1 MNLRWES
8 KFYHAWNVLRD
19 ENILSF
25 PNKTKY
31 VTKEDKDYSEE
42 NQSLKIDEFEKI
54 IHESQ
59 TPKKNYIEKINF
71 SFNFMRNCFII
82 VDMSQN
88 SILVDFKPN
97 RVKYIFHKLKQFI
110 KNYFSYNY
118 TSSITIIVTHNCT
131 AEILSPFSR
140 DPDEIINNIDS
151 KILGIQIRSKKN
163 QAKNQV
169 KNQTKQYTPGG
180 YFSLYNSL
188 QAVKEILTSQI
199 IEHFKNDI
207 LIINNSLLT
216 YDNNIKNDLL
226 FYIKENYEINV
237 ISLELPFEELKELA
251 INSGGTI
258 FQISKEKK
266 NINHYNTNGDMDN
279 FLNYY
284 SCKYANMKVE
294 CIVKPIKEKD
304 QEIRPEN
311 IKYICF
317 CHKNFQKII
326 YSCPHCGDPYCYIPF
341 YCTKCLLL
349 NIDNTYIQL
358 LKRVKT
364 DKDNKDKNNNKCF
377 PYKFT
382 SFFKQYLD
390 NQYYI
395 GDVKGALNKL
405 KFYEKEFKR
414 ITEIRDLNNIDYEML
429 PLAFKFKL
437 LYHYIKFIKARQNF
451 YSDLKKNVLD
461 NKYSDYVEN
470 NKVLFLKDN
479 IRCSGC
485 NNIFEIKEAKDF
497 DDIIIY
503 SNCLD
508 LFCLECYKYLI
519 NNNIGCLEC
528 SD

>member
-1 MNLRWES
+1 MSLRWES
-8 KFYHAWNVLRD
+8 KFYHVWNILRD

-42 NQSLKIDEFEKI
+42 NQSLKMDQSEQI
-54 IHESQ
+54 IHETQ
-59 TPKKNYIEKINF
+59 TPKKNYLEKINF

-82 VDMSQN
+82 VDMSEN

-97 RVKYIFHKLKQFI
+97 RVKYIFHKLKKFI
-110 KNYFSYNY
+110 KDYFSYNY
-118 TSSITIIVTHNCT
+118 TSSITVIITHNCT

-151 KILGIQIRSKKN
+151 KIFGIQKNRIKKN
-163 QAKNQV
+163 NSM
-169 KNQTKQYTPGG
+169 QYIPGG

-188 QAVKEILTSQI
+188 QAIKEIITSKT

-216 YDNNIKNDLL
+216 YDNNIKNDIL
-226 FYIKENYEINV
+226 FYIKDKYEINV
-237 ISLELPFEELKELA
+237 ISLELPFKGLKELA
-251 INSGGTI
+251 VNSGGTLL
-258 FQISKEKK
+258 QISKEKK
-266 NINHYNTNGDMDN
+266 NINYYNTNGDMDE
-279 FLNYY
+279 FLFYF
-284 SCKYANMKVE
+284 SCKYANMKVDL
-294 CIVKPIKEKD
+294 IKPIKQIDSEM
-304 QEIRPEN
+304 N
-311 IKYICF
+311 LHNLKYICF
-317 CHKNFQKII
+317 CHKKYQKKI
-326 YSCPHCGDPYCYIPF
+326 YSCPQCEDPYCYIPF
-341 YCTKCLLL
+341 YCSKCKLL

-358 LKRVKT
+358 LKRAKT
-364 DKDNKDKNNNKCF
+364 DKENNDNNNNKCF

-382 SFFKQYLD
+382 SYYKQYLD
-390 NQYYI
+390 NGYYI
-395 GDVKGALNKL
+395 ADVKSALNKL
-405 KFYEKEFKR
+405 KCHEKEFKR
-414 ITEIRDLNNIDYEML
+414 ITEIRDLDNFTYEML
-429 PLAFKFKL
+429 PLSFKFKL
-437 LYHYIKFIKARQNF
+437 LYYYIKFIKARQNF
-451 YSDLKKNVLD
+451 YCDLKKNVLD

-470 NKVLFLKDN
+470 NKILFLKDN

-485 NNIFEIKEAKDF
+485 NNIFEIKEKEDF